1 MGSYFHCTCKER
13 WVTSR
18 DHGSLVPFWTSNL
31 KSGRWAI
38 GKWRIHRYLL
48 ILNIC
53 SLHVGELRL
62 AEDKNKNLPELL
74 SSVTARLVDFST
86 GTHFPSSGTTEGSH
100 RSCLHMTLD
109 IHVFIDRSSSVRLQN
124 IRLTQAEWR
133 NLYTRSLVDSK
144 SPQTVPLPFLLGF
157 LHFPKHNQQLDG
169 MRHKR
174 FLLYPFPFLIEY
186 GRRKT
191 LWLDKSTADSIE
203 DGPRGVKL
211 NPESLPSE
219 GRRGAG
225 WGGEGV
231 SPVTCHRTWG

>member
-1 MGSYFHCTCKER
+1 M
-13 WVTSR
+13 
-18 DHGSLVPFWTSNL
+18 
-31 KSGRWAI
+31 
-38 GKWRIHRYLL
+38 L

-86 GTHFPSSGTTEGSH
+86 GTHFPSSGTAEGSH

-124 IRLTQAEWR
+124 ICLTQAEWR

-157 LHFPKHNQQLDG
+157 LPLPEAQPAAGWNEAQEFFSTHFP
-169 MRHKR
+169 
-174 FLLYPFPFLIEY
+174 
-186 GRRKT
+186 
-191 LWLDKSTADSIE
+191 S
-203 DGPRGVKL
+203 
-211 NPESLPSE
+211 
-219 GRRGAG
+219 
-225 WGGEGV
+225 
-231 SPVTCHRTWG
+231 